1 MRSIRIVLVC
11 CLALATLGLAACT
24 SGPEKTWD
32 AFVEAVKDGRSD
44 DALEHMD
51 LVRMTE
57 RVLAEDEEMAAASDM
72 FGGTEGIASLLE
84 AEFRAAFAEGEFAL
98 DDTDTTLI
106 NSEVSDTEIDGDSA
120 TLTIDAD
127 GETGTVYMER
137 IDGDWKIVMF
147 E

>member
-1 MRSIRIVLVC
+1 MRFIRIALVC
-11 CLALATLGLAACT
+11 CLALATLGLIACT
-24 SGPEKTWD
+24 SGPEQAWD
-32 AFVEAVKDGRSD
+32 AFVDAVKDGRAD

-57 RVLAEDEEMAAASDM
+57 RILAEDEEMAAAAEM

-84 AEFRAAFAEGEFAL
+84 AEFRAAFAEGEFGL
-98 DDTDTTLI
+98 DDTDTSLVD
-106 NSEVSDTEIDGDSA
+106 SDVADTEIDGDLA
-120 TLTIDAD
+120 TLIIEAEN
-127 GETGTVYMER
+127 ETGTVYMER